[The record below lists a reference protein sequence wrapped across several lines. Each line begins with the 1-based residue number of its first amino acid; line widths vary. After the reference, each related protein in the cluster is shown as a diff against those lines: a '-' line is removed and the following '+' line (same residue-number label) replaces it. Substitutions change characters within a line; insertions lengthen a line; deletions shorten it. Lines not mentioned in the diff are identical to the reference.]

1 MARTDLGLHVC
12 ALIIHDEGVV
22 LVVPKYIIPIVL
34 ATHLS
39 SSAEEEHTRPHQE
52 TTTTFV
58 KATSVVQ
65 VKQALLGVS
74 PSFSKSTTRTAVL
87 L

>member
-1 MARTDLGLHVC
+1 MTRTDLAVHVS
-12 ALIIHDEGVV
+12 ALIIHDEGVI
-22 LVVPKYIIPIVL
+22 LVVPKYIIPIVF

-39 SSAEEEHTRPHQE
+39 SSAEEEHTRPHKE

-65 VKQALLGVS
+65 VKQAPLSG
-74 PSFSKSTTRTAVL
+74 
-87 L
+87 